1 MRSLKRL
8 LLFIVLVQF
17 ALLPAAAW
25 AERLFVDAAGR
36 SVKLPDRIER
46 VLSAG
51 PPASVLLYVVAP
63 QKMVGWVRAPSGH
76 EKQFLAE
83 PYRDL
88 PETGRLTGKG
98 NTANIE
104 TVLAMKPDLIL
115 DVGSVDATYASLADR
130 VQEQTGIPYVLIDG
144 AFARTPQT
152 LREVAQ
158 LLGVEARGEELA
170 AYAENTMAWQKELVA
185 GVPEQERPRVYYG
198 RGPDGLET
206 GAAGSINMEIL
217 GVVGARNVAALA
229 GSGGLSDV
237 SIEQVLSW
245 DPDVILTL
253 NRDFQKSVMSDPLWA
268 NLKAVKGR
276 RVYRAPSLPFG
287 WFDSPPGVNR
297 LMAVTWLTGIL
308 YPQLAQIDL
317 RQRTSEFYRLFYG
330 VELSAGQ
337 LDELLADASAK

>member
-1 MRSLKRL
+1 MQFSRRL
-8 LLFIVLVQF
+8 LFVFILLQF
-17 ALLPAAAW
+17 IFFPAAAM

-36 SVKLPDRIER
+36 SVKLPDHIER

-51 PPASVLLYVVAP
+51 PPASVLLYVLAP
-63 QKMVGWVRAPSGH
+63 QKMTGWVRAPSDH

-104 TVLAMKPDLIL
+104 MVLAMKPDIII
-115 DVGSVDATYASLADR
+115 DVGSVDSTYASLADR

-152 LREVAQ
+152 LREVAD

-170 AYAENTMAWQKELVA
+170 SYAEKTMAWQKELVA
-185 GVPEQERPRVYYG
+185 SIPEQQRPRVYYG

-217 GVVGARNVAALA
+217 GAVGATNVAALA
-229 GSGGLSDV
+229 GSGGLSNV

-245 DPDVILTL
+245 NPDVIITL
-253 NRDFQKSVMSDPLWA
+253 KPDFQKSVIHDPLWA
-268 NLKAVKGR
+268 GVKAVKEK
-276 RVYRAPSLPFG
+276 RVYRAPTLPFG
-287 WFDSPPGVNR
+287 WFDTPPGVNR
-297 LMAVTWLTGIL
+297 LMAVTWLTGVL
-308 YPQLAQIDL
+308 YPGLTDIDL
-317 RQRTSEFYRLFYG
+317 RQKTSEFYQLFYG
-330 VELSAGQ
+330 VDLSAGQ
-337 LDELLADASAK
+337 LDELLSDSSAK